1 MVQKKKLT
9 KRLDNWGGK
18 KRCSVSLPRARPCF
32 CFSLS
37 LSQQTNLSKLM
48 AFSAVSRATIPSS
61 SLRLPAALPCPSAH
75 PPSVCPPL
83 APLHFLHGVW
93 STSSTPTPKPHSHVL
108 VGSLVK
114 HFIVA
119 CMDEQSLKA
128 LIAWAVI
135 ILWPLP
141 TIHTQIKDN
150 KKDKG
155 CYSSWCGHICL
166 LACQRLCALRRLSK
180 RRYVSKWLPTSP
192 PPCEPVF
199 SDKSK
204 ILLSL
209 TVRPSL
215 VPPMAHLP
223 NQPKIVDL
231 RHRHQRQQQT
241 AHSASLAPHLSLMY
255 RASKLWTLGIISSST
270 VKTDPLN
277 FLRPPSLV
285 D

>member
-1 MVQKKKLT
+1 MSQWADGAEKKLT

-93 STSSTPTPKPHSHVL
+93 STSSTPTPKPHSHLL

-141 TIHTQIKDN
+141 TIHTPIKE
-150 KKDKG
+150 KRTKDVTPHG
-155 CYSSWCGHICL
+155 VATSVCL
-166 LACQRLCALRRLSK
+166 PAKDSVL
-180 RRYVSKWLPTSP
+180 
-192 PPCEPVF
+192 
-199 SDKSK
+199 
-204 ILLSL
+204 
-209 TVRPSL
+209 
-215 VPPMAHLP
+215 
-223 NQPKIVDL
+223 
-231 RHRHQRQQQT
+231 
-241 AHSASLAPHLSLMY
+241 
-255 RASKLWTLGIISSST
+255 
-270 VKTDPLN
+270 
-277 FLRPPSLV
+277 
-285 D
+285 